1 MPTQI
6 ATLICQHVKGQELP
20 RVDCVRLGGGSLEQA
35 LKARAAEVGIRVS
48 ATLAAATPHF
58 APFRRASPEI
68 APDRPRSPEIAR
80 GYYAAPFLPLPAH
93 LGQEYP

>member
-6 ATLICQHVKGQELP
+6 ATLICQHVKGRELP
-20 RVDCVRLGGGSLEQA
+20 RVDCIRLGGGSLEQA
-35 LKARAAEVGIRVS
+35 LKARAAEVGARVS

-58 APFRRASPEI
+58 APFRRS
-68 APDRPRSPEIAR
+68 SPEIAR